1 MGSVKKNE
9 IKIDLA
15 HPRPGHRFSAACSL
29 RAVHPEVRLLGWEV
43 GSYALLLTMGL
54 AVGLAV
60 ALERGR
66 RDGWRARDV
75 LLPALAAEL
84 GGLMGAPL
92 WSATFERW
100 PLMGSFD
107 WAALG
112 SGSGLSIVGGLVLG
126 GLGAWVVARRL
137 GVGLVPWMDVAV
149 PGAAAGIAFG
159 RLGCFLN
166 GCCYGRPTLFPI
178 AVVFES
184 FETSAR
190 PIGVPLHPTQ
200 LYSAAGL
207 LLLAVVLWHLPSR
220 PVGWRAGWFFVG
232 YAVLRTSVELLRADY
247 RGHTLGLP
255 TTAVAAVGLGLIGA
269 VLLTHAKWRGRA
281 VA

>member
-1 MGSVKKNE
+1 MGSVKKK
-9 IKIDLA
+9 IKKFDL
-15 HPRPGHRFSAACSL
+15 PRGESRHGVREACSFP
-29 RAVHPEVRLLGWEV
+29 AVHPEVRLFGWEV

-54 AVGLAV
+54 AVGLVV

-75 LLPALAAEL
+75 LLPAVAAEL

-100 PLMGSFD
+100 PLMGSFE
-107 WAALG
+107 WGALG
-112 SGSGLSIVGGLVLG
+112 GGGGLSIVGGLALG
-126 GLGAWVVARRL
+126 VFGAWVASRRL
-137 GVGLVPWMDVAV
+137 GVGVVPWMDVAV

-159 RLGCFLN
+159 RLGCFLT
-166 GCCYGRPTLFPI
+166 GCCYGRPTLFPV

-207 LLLAVVLWHLPSR
+207 LLLSVALWHVPSR